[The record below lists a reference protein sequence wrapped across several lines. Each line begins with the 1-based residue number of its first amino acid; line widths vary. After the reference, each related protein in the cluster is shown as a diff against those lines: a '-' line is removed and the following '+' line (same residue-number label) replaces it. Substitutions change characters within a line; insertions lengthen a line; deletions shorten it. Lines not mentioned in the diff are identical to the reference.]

1 MKKDLLFLLAGLA
14 IVSLL
19 ATLTEMMGD
28 IVSYKM
34 MSIVFAAFFVGACM
48 FDKYVFSIP
57 TVADLEKRIMLKM
70 KEEGYEC
77 KKEEGVLTYTLNGR
91 RYNSYF
97 WKVDKDVFRTMIVD
111 YANIDDLWDK
121 ISLEGKAVLANYV
134 NGECYHS
141 LFHAKE
147 NCCLCSYTTFV
158 RNPTDFI
165 NEARTGYDMIC
176 KAFNTAVE
184 ILPQIH
190 HDYPANGQEGR
201 IGFLKQENNNH

>member
-1 MKKDLLFLLAGLA
+1 MKKELLYVVVGLVY
-14 IVSLL
+14 ISILF
-19 ATLTEMMGD
+19 TLTKVGD
-28 IVSYKM
+28 LFPLWAGIILLVLY
-34 MSIVFAAFFVGACM
+34 FVAIYIIET
-48 FDKYVFSIP
+48 YVFSVP
-57 TVADLEKRIMLKM
+57 SVSDLETRIMLKM
-70 KEEGYEC
+70 EKEGYKC

-91 RYNSYF
+91 RYDTYF
-97 WKVDKDVFRTMIVD
+97 WKVDKSVFRTMIVD
-111 YANIDDLWDK
+111 CANIDDQWDK

-147 NCCLCSYTTFV
+147 SCCCCSYTTFV